1 MFVARFL
8 RCSLLAAGTL
18 GSGTFW
24 STCSCSHIWF
34 VSPAVAF
41 ITGCNYLWGPCYSP
55 RSVQKHWAKLD
66 SSLEK
71 ISKMNQCVN
80 QLMKQLL
87 IAMCFSWYLAE
98 MGFLDCCPF
107 VSWNLNSEPGFYV
120 SLCFWKGFPK
130 PLPKKRLHCRAQD
143 VQAVFRSQLC
153 NGLPG
158 CLGLRAGTVHGLDCG
173 SALQLPQECTAFGTG
188 VCICSAAKDFSFHN
202 IWSI

>member
-1 MFVARFL
+1 MFVAWLL

-34 VSPAVAF
+34 VSPAAAF
-41 ITGCNYLWGPCYSP
+41 ITGCNYPWGPCYSP

-107 VSWNLNSEPGFYV
+107 VSWTFKFWAWLLCIPLLLEGV
-120 SLCFWKGFPK
+120 SKAP
-130 PLPKKRLHCRAQD
+130 
-143 VQAVFRSQLC
+143 SQKEASLQS
-153 NGLPG
+153 PG
-158 CLGLRAGTVHGLDCG
+158 CTSCVQVAAVQWAARLSGARGWYCPWAWLWL
-173 SALQLPQECTAFGTG
+173 
-188 VCICSAAKDFSFHN
+188 CSAAPPGMHS
-202 IWSI
+202 IWHRGLHLLCSKGFFIP